1 MSRHQMIRN
10 LEWGS
15 KARKEEDRLRGN
27 NNSDR
32 RAAIAEQYQGLV
44 DDIEYS
50 AEVETKVER
59 KERLRALGF
68 TVDCW

>member
-1 MSRHQMIRN
+1 MSKHQIKTN

-32 RAAIAEQYQGLV
+32 RLAISEQLDEAIAE
-44 DDIEYS
+44 
-50 AEVETKVER
+50 
-59 KERLRALGF
+59 ALILDV
-68 TVDCW
+68 TTDR